1 MGLVTGLLGLPFAPL
16 KGTVWV
22 AEQIAQEAERR
33 LADPGLIRRQLEE
46 VAAARDAGTIST
58 EQAAA
63 EERELVRRLLRGRTQ
78 ARRGG

>member
-22 AEQIAQEAERR
+22 AEQIAQEADRR
-33 LADPGLIRRQLEE
+33 LSDPGLIRRQLEE
-46 VAAARDAGTIST
+46 VAADREAGTISV